1 MPKKRDNRYLYRN
14 NNNLLEEDPVL
25 PTTVEEVVNLIDKT
39 FPLFNATIDMSSD
52 EIRFKSGQ
60 RSVAEWLNNLLK
72 ESKDNVY
79 IR

>member
-14 NNNLLEEDPVL
+14 NNKLSEEDPVL

-39 FPLFNATIDMSSD
+39 FPAFNATIDMSSD